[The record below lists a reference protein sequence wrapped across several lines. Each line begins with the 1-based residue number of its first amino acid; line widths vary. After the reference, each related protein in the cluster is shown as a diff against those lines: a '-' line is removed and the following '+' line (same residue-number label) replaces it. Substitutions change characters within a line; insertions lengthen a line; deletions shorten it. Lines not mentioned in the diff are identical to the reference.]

1 MKSIPSLKL
10 EFQSAWKMPQQKRDQ
25 YLSEL
30 SCLTELVNRIK
41 QDPFDVLHDWLDR
54 NYPDWEQMPEDQFVD
69 LILEEY

>member
-1 MKSIPSLKL
+1 MNLPSIKL

-30 SCLTELVNRIK
+30 SVLIQLANERIK
-41 QDPFDVLHDWLDR
+41 DPFDVLHDWLDQ
-54 NYPDWEQMPEDQFVD
+54 NYPDWEQMPDDQIVD